1 MINSNGNTIKSGWA
15 LCPKSPWGTRSPDF
29 DAGGEDAWDVDDDVD
44 DNVDDDVDDN
54 VDDNVDN
61 NVDERDNDNKDEK
74 DGENGDILWGG
85 GRLTALIE
93 GQVNK
98 WETWFHRP

>member
-1 MINSNGNTIKSGWA
+1 MINFNGNTIKSGWA
-15 LCPKSPWGTRSPDF
+15 LCPKSPWATRSPDF

-44 DNVDDDVDDN
+44 DNVD
-54 VDDNVDN
+54 
-61 NVDERDNDNKDEK
+61 EKDNDNKDEK

-98 WETWFHRP
+98 WETWFHTPWP

>member
-15 LCPKSPWGTRSPDF
+15 LCPKCPWGTRSPDF

-44 DNVDDDVDDN
+44 DNVD
-54 VDDNVDN
+54 
-61 NVDERDNDNKDEK
+61 EK

-85 GRLTALIE
+85 GRLTEVDRGEIE

-98 WETWFHRP
+98 WWETWFHTPWP